1 MITLHAYGELEIH
14 STVAQNHFE
23 SIVNGQIKRFR
34 AGPKERSV
42 GIDGEE
48 SH

>member
-23 SIVNGQIKRFR
+23 SIVNGQIVI
-34 AGPKERSV
+34 PSRSQR
-42 GIDGEE
+42 
-48 SH
+48 

>member
-23 SIVNGQIKRFR
+23 KYCKWTNHVR
-34 AGPKERSV
+34 AGPKERSF